1 MFKQLSDL
9 IKKVNVHGHP
19 RGEVS
24 MLLTPSGSSFRLCCK
39 KGSQP
44 EAEPVSRWFDSEEM
58 YNAIEYLTE
67 NFAINENEN
76 QGI

>member
-9 IKKVNVHGHP
+9 IKTINVHEHH
-19 RGEVS
+19 RGEISILV
-24 MLLTPSGSSFRLCCK
+24 TPSGSSFRICFRK
-39 KGSQP
+39 DRQT
-44 EAEPVSRWFDSEEM
+44 EAKPVSRWFDSEEM

-67 NFAINENEN
+67 NFAINEN

>member
-9 IKKVNVHGHP
+9 IKTINVYGHP
-19 RGEVS
+19 RGEISILV
-24 MLLTPSGSSFRLCCK
+24 TPSGNSFRFCCRMD
-39 KGSQP
+39 SQT

-67 NFAINENEN
+67 NYANNQNEN

>member
-9 IKKVNVHGHP
+9 IKTINVHEHH
-19 RGEVS
+19 RGEISILVI
-24 MLLTPSGSSFRLCCK
+24 PSGNSFRFCCRS
-39 KGSQP
+39 GTQT

-58 YNAIEYLTE
+58 YNAIEYLNE
-67 NFAINENEN
+67 NFAINKNEN